1 MKSKYIAALLGL
13 GLAASASAATEI
25 RLTGS
30 TAFRSSIHTAILAKM
45 GSSAT
50 YAYIGTS
57 SVGVGGSNQAI
68 FTGTIDGQAVIVK
81 TAWSGSADGI
91 HKVASGT
98 TVAYLSNSTTQSSSG
113 TPSVPT
119 GTEQLVPTAAF
130 SDVYQGSTVYTTPTL
145 TDTIVA
151 IAPFKWIA
159 SASAPTSL
167 TNITPQLVQA
177 LYGAGTLP
185 LALFTG
191 NAADQGTTVYALGRD
206 PDSGTRITA
215 FAEAGLGPF
224 AGVVQY
230 VPTINGSNEVTAF
243 NPTPANP
250 TNGWVLGNT
259 GASSGSALSTQL
271 KATST
276 TQNAVM
282 IGYLGLSDA
291 SNAILG
297 GAKELT
303 YNGVAYSADN
313 TRQGKYTF
321 WCYEHLLY
329 PSSLSGIAKNI
340 VDSIGVQLNTVPGAA
355 GISAVQG
362 TPGAA
367 GSFDVYRPTD
377 GATVVPN
384 Y

>member
-30 TAFRSSIHTAILAKM
+30 TAFRSSTHTAILAKM
-45 GSSAT
+45 GGSAT
-50 YAYIGTS
+50 YAYTGTS
-57 SVGVGGSNQAI
+57 GVGSASQAI
-68 FTGTIDGQAVIVK
+68 FTGTIDGNAVVVK
-81 TAWSGSADGI
+81 TSWSGSADGI
-91 HKVASGT
+91 HKVASGAP
-98 TVAYLSNSTTQSSSG
+98 VAYLATSTTQSSSG
-113 TPSVPT
+113 TAGVAA

-130 SDVYQGSTVYTTPTL
+130 SDVYQGSTIYTTPTL

-151 IAPFKWIA
+151 IAPFKWVA
-159 SASAPTSL
+159 SASAPSSL
-167 TNITPQLVQA
+167 TNITPQQVQA
-177 LYGAGTLP
+177 LYGAGTMP

-191 NAADQGTTVYALGRD
+191 NPADQGTTVYALGRD

-243 NPTPANP
+243 NPTPANT

-259 GASSGSALSTQL
+259 GASSGGALATQL

-329 PSSLSGIAKNI
+329 QSSLSGIAKST
-340 VDSIGVQLNTVPGAA
+340 VDSIGVQLNTVPGSA
-355 GISAVQG
+355 GISAVQT
-362 TPGAA
+362 TPGSA